1 MLDTGRPHRRRNP
14 LTGEWVQVSPHRTQ
28 RPWQGADA
36 STRAEQP
43 PQYDP
48 NCYLCPGNSRAGGV
62 LNPNYTGTYVFTN
75 DYSAL
80 LPDTQPGGEDDRGLL
95 VAENERGIC
104 KVICFSPRHDL
115 TIPLMQREEIVAV
128 LETWTDQY
136 RELGAHEFIRHVQIF
151 ENRGAMMGASNP
163 HPHCQIWA
171 NETVPVLPA
180 KKQNHQ
186 KEYYQD
192 HGRPLLLDY
201 LQLELERGE
210 RIVYENEQ
218 FVVLVPYWAVWP
230 FETMILPRSRRARL
244 TDLHAEERSALADA
258 MKMLTIKYDNLF
270 ETAFPYSMGIHQA
283 PPDRQEH
290 PEWQLQLIYLPPLL
304 RSATVPKF
312 MVGYELMA
320 MPQRDITAE
329 LAAEQLREQPLQ
341 HYLSTGEKPAGGSDG

>member
-1 MLDTGRPHRRRNP
+1 MLDTGRPHRRLNP

-28 RPWQGADA
+28 RPWQGASG
-36 STRAEQP
+36 STRPEQP
-43 PQYDP
+43 PHYDP
-48 NCYLCPGNSRAGGV
+48 NCYLCPGNERAGGAR
-62 LNPNYTGTYVFTN
+62 NPNYTGTYVFTN
-75 DYSAL
+75 DFSAL
-80 LPDTQPGGEDDRGLL
+80 LPDTKPGEEDEQGLL

-128 LETWTDQY
+128 LETWADQY
-136 RELGAHEFIRHVQIF
+136 RELGELEFIRHVQIF
-151 ENRGAMMGASNP
+151 ENRGQMMGASNP

-180 KKQNHQ
+180 KKQQHQ
-186 KEYYQD
+186 HAYHRQ

-201 LQLELERGE
+201 LALELGRRE
-210 RIVYENEQ
+210 RIVYENEH

-230 FETMILPRSRRARL
+230 FETMILPREHRPRL
-244 TDLHAEERSALADA
+244 TDLRARELSALAEA
-258 MKMLTIKYDNLF
+258 MRVLTIKYDNLF

-283 PPDRQEH
+283 PTDGKEH
-290 PEWQLQLIYLPPLL
+290 AEWQLQLIYLPPLL

-329 LAAEQLREQPLQ
+329 IAAERLRVQAEE
-341 HYLSTGEKPAGGSDG
+341 HYLLTDEGIDG